1 MLSEF
6 IIIYD
11 FYRIKNSVIYI
22 NSEIFGL
29 FIQISFDNKKIW
41 WCFNGI
47 MLVLDNKLIYLWIM
61 QVFFDNKLIIL

>member
-41 WCFNGI
+41 WSFNGI

-61 QVFFDNKLIIL
+61 